1 MHVQRSCRQGLR
13 AGFTLIELLVVVAI
27 IAILVGLLLPAL
39 GEARCR
45 AQTTVSIANLRSMG
59 QTVLFYGQE
68 NKETFFNPFLNPN
81 EPGVVPVQ
89 GNLNNW
95 AWIGIPALP
104 PRPTDRERRF
114 GWRFNLDNS
123 MLFSAHWAS
132 VMLNTVSTNSSDLH
146 NKAQFAPADYMVL
159 ERFKQFLEDLKAG
172 RIVSGGI
179 TSTIETSIW
188 DGSYWMSPTLWVN
201 PAVYDNRTGNLAP
214 TIRVTNL
221 DHWRRNRL
229 DQCTS
234 PTAKVMVWERMDF
247 CKKQRR
253 VGNTME
259 KFAPMWNNPEATA
272 RFCTVDGSADQVAG
286 KKLHDQMNNTGG
298 SASNRLDLTPLG
310 KWDSNAG
317 ITNAALAEY
326 GMDKDRLL
334 NNPSQS
340 DPAFFFATR
349 FGIKGRDLN
358 R

>member
-68 NKETFFNPFLNPN
+68 NKETFFNPFLHPR
-81 EPGVVPVQ
+81 EKDVVPVA
-89 GNLNNW
+89 GNQNNW
-95 AWIGIPALP
+95 GWIGIPARP
-104 PRPTDRERRF
+104 PAPGASTRNT
-114 GWRFNLDNS
+114 GWEFDEDNS
-123 MLFSAHWAS
+123 LLFSAHWAS
-132 VMLNTVSTNSSDLH
+132 VMLNTISTSASDLH
-146 NKAQFAPADYMVL
+146 NKAQFAPADYLVQDRFKEFL
-159 ERFKQFLEDLKAG
+159 ERLKSGQVAG
-172 RIVSGGI
+172 N
-179 TSTIETSIW
+179 TIQTAIW
-188 DGSYWMSPTLWVN
+188 DGSYWLSPTLWVN
-201 PAVYDNRTGNLAP
+201 PALYDNRTGNLAP
-214 TIRVTNL
+214 AIRVTNL

-234 PTAKVMVWERMDF
+234 PTAKVMLWERMDF

-259 KFAPMWNNPEATA
+259 KFAPMWNNPEAMA
-272 RFCTVDGSADQVAG
+272 RFCTVDGSVDQIPG
-286 KKLHDQMNNTGG
+286 KKLHDQMNNTSG
-298 SASNRLDLTPLG
+298 SASNRLELTPLG

-317 ITNAALAEY
+317 ITNAALLRYE
-326 GMDKDRLL
+326 MDKDRLL